1 MSRRRGR
8 RSRRLT
14 AALVVGS
21 LAIGLGCLIAVGS
34 PPVVGVDALWVK
46 AHAPEVRLML
56 GAGAAALLFSVA
68 GLWLGVSR
76 LFVVAVWIGS
86 ILVSAVFFSDRLG
99 AIYRVILSYVR

>member
-8 RSRRLT
+8 RGRRLAT
-14 AALVVGS
+14 ALVAGS
-21 LAIGLGCLIAVGS
+21 LVIGLGCLMAVGS

-68 GLWLGVSR
+68 GLWVGIARGFLA
-76 LFVVAVWIGS
+76 AVWIVS
-86 ILVSAVFFSDRLG
+86 ILVGAVFFSDRVG
-99 AIYRVILSYVR
+99 VIYRVMVSYVR

>member
-8 RSRRLT
+8 RGRRLAT
-14 AALVVGS
+14 ALVAGS
-21 LAIGLGCLIAVGS
+21 LVIGLGCLIAVGS

-68 GLWLGVSR
+68 ALWFGVSR
-76 LFVVAVWIGS
+76 RFVVAVWIVS
-86 ILVSAVFFSDRLG
+86 ILVSAVFFSERVE
-99 AIYRVILSYVR
+99 AIYRVVVSYVR

>member
-8 RSRRLT
+8 QGRRLLT
-14 AALVVGS
+14 VLVAGS
-21 LAIGLGCLIAVGS
+21 LVISLGCLIAVGS

-68 GLWLGVSR
+68 ALWIGVAR
-76 LFVVAVWIGS
+76 RFVVAVWIVA
-86 ILVSAVFFSDRLG
+86 ILVSAVFFADLVE
-99 AIYRVILSYVR
+99 AICRVVVSYVR

>member
-8 RSRRLT
+8 RARWLAS
-14 AALVVGS
+14 ALVAGS
-21 LAIGLGCLIAVGS
+21 LVIGLGCLIAVGS

-68 GLWLGVSR
+68 GLWFGVSR
-76 LFVVAVWIGS
+76 RFLAAVWIVS
-86 ILVSAVFFSDRLG
+86 ILVSAVFFSDRVG
-99 AIYRVILSYVR
+99 AIYRVVVSYVR

>member
-8 RSRRLT
+8 RLRRLT
-14 AALVVGS
+14 AALVAGS
-21 LAIGLGCLIAVGS
+21 LVIGLGCLIAVGS

-56 GAGAAALLFSVA
+56 GAGAAALILSVA

-76 LFVVAVWIGS
+76 RFVAAVWIGS
-86 ILVSAVFFSDRLG
+86 ILVSAVFFSDRVG
-99 AIYRVILSYVR
+99 AIYRVIVSYVR